1 MENSES
7 PETKRI
13 HAFQLVAE
21 KIEGFQV
28 GSFFFLSFFYEAN
41 RGKADVGLYC
51 LLRSVCE
58 YVG

>member
-1 MENSES
+1 MEKSES

-28 GSFFFLSFFYEAN
+28 GSFFFYHFFMKQTGE
-41 RGKADVGLYC
+41 KLMWVF
-51 LLRSVCE
+51 SVCSDLS
-58 YVG
+58 V